1 MSDAPRRWW
10 NVSDKACG
18 FRNELTDVVMCCT
31 QPKSVTQ
38 IVTERALHEGMAQ
51 KTSHFNRVCD
61 HREMQQLRECWIP
74 LKEAM
79 QIRGRNYKPFFADD
93 LFGKVGTEMEQRV
106 LARLTKNI
114 SKLVQMNGMALL
126 FTGQR
131 IRWMGDLRSGPS
143 IDVSQE

>member
-1 MSDAPRRWW
+1 MW
-10 NVSDKACG
+10 
-18 FRNELTDVVMCCT
+18 FRHELTDVVMCCT

-79 QIRGRNYKPFFADD
+79 QIPGRNYKPF
-93 LFGKVGTEMEQRV
+93 LQLISSEKLEPKWNNVV
-106 LARLTKNI
+106 LARLTRKHFQVG
-114 SKLVQMNGMALL
+114 SEEWNGML

-131 IRWMGDLRSGPS
+131 IRWMRGLRSGPS
-143 IDVSQE
+143 IEVSQE